1 MNRADLQRLSRLRLQ
16 EARSLFKLKHYS
28 GAYYLA
34 GYSVECALKAC
45 LARDT
50 RRFDFPDKELVL
62 KSYTHKPAELLR
74 VAGLLNDFQT
84 AIKTLPNLEGNW
96 NIVIGWSEQSRYAVW
111 SRADAHAM
119 IDAVGRRQEGVLP
132 WLHLHW

>member
-1 MNRADLQRLSRLRLQ
+1 MNRADLQRLSRLRIQ

-50 RRFDFPDKELVL
+50 PRFDFPDKELVL
-62 KSYTHKPAELLR
+62 KSYTHKPA
-74 VAGLLNDFQT
+74 
-84 AIKTLPNLEGNW
+84 
-96 NIVIGWSEQSRYAVW
+96 
-111 SRADAHAM
+111 
-119 IDAVGRRQEGVLP
+119 
-132 WLHLHW
+132 